1 MGITHPGI
9 LSHSVSHN
17 THLDLILIQLSSN
30 DVQGSLMKAEN
41 DWKAEVPLPIARHTS
56 TTSHFNCLYIS
67 CVTISFHLFSNPPA
81 VFSHPGAGPLQ
92 IPPMCTFFSLFW
104 DRKPRR
110 LSTKLDCNAT
120 WEALGACANTS
131 VCQKH
136 HMAQFYHG
144 ISTKKWKILKV
155 PMWRYLRSLMRL
167 VFKRTLAIFIS
178 VVTAFFQLQ
187 GTRNVLILKVLK
199 GKHLQTMHFR
209 LPINLQYRGNL
220 KPSKVCSSF
229 KQIRHNIQQS
239 GPWLSPSYNNCFLP
253 SHF

>member
-1 MGITHPGI
+1 M
-9 LSHSVSHN
+9 SNQKN
-17 THLDLILIQLSSN
+17 TWALLIQSSTFGLPQN
-30 DVQGSLMKAEN
+30 PPWSDPHSTVQQ
-41 DWKAEVPLPIARHTS
+41 WCARQPGEGRKWLETS
-56 TTSHFNCLYIS
+56 TTTNPLDISTTYHFNCLCVS
-67 CVTISFHLFSNPPA
+67 CITISFHFFSNPPA

-155 PMWRYLRSLMRL
+155 PMRRYLRSLMRL
-167 VFKRTLAIFIS
+167 VFKRTLAIFIFCCGGFFP
-178 VVTAFFQLQ
+178 TA
-187 GTRNVLILKVLK
+187 
-199 GKHLQTMHFR
+199 
-209 LPINLQYRGNL
+209 
-220 KPSKVCSSF
+220 
-229 KQIRHNIQQS
+229 RHKKCAHPES
-239 GPWLSPSYNNCFLP
+239 LER
-253 SHF
+253 